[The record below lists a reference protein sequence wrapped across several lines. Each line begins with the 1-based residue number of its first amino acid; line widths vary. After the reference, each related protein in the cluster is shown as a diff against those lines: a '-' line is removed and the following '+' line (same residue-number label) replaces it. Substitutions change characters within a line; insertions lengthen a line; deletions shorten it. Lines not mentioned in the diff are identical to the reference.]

1 MFFKDKTKKN
11 LNESESVKETGK
23 PSEETIMK
31 LTDDDMEQVTGGV
44 SLQHIK
50 QTLDM

>member
-1 MFFKDKTKKN
+1 MFSKDKTKKN
-11 LNESESVKETGK
+11 LNKSESVEETGK
-23 PSEETIMK
+23 PSEETVMQ
-31 LTDDDMEQVTGGV
+31 LTDDDMDHVSGGV